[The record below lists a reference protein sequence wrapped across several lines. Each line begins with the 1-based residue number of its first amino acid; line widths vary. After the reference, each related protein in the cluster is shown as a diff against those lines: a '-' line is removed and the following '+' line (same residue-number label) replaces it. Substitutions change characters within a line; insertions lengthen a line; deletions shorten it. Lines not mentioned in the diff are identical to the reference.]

1 MDGAS
6 AIIGI
11 VPFGLSLAQ
20 TLNTY
25 VIDVREGREVR
36 EFTALAMKIA

>member
-6 AIIGI
+6 AIISI
-11 VPFGLSLAQ
+11 VPFGLVSLAQ

-25 VIDVREGREVR
+25 IIDVREGREVSN
-36 EFTALAMKIA
+36 FAALLV

>member
-11 VPFGLSLAQ
+11 VSFGLSLAQ
-20 TLNTY
+20 TLTVY
-25 VIDVREGREVR
+25 VGDVRDGVEVR
-36 EFTALAMKIA
+36 SINLA